1 MSDNLE
7 ADIDKMLSLEE
18 RAVRALEN
26 IAEALAAWIILQQAR
41 FDREYPPKRE
51 PIDATVTHR
60 PTEEERLRER
70 IFGTEQTTEDWLQPG
85 VREREFESR
94 QNSKRAVKNPKRR
107 NPPSPETDTGTS

>member
-7 ADIDKMLSLEE
+7 ADIDASLVREE
-18 RAVRALEN
+18 RAVRALED
-26 IAEALAAWIILQQAR
+26 IAEALTSWVKIQQAI
-41 FDREYPPKRE
+41 FDKQYPERRE
-51 PIDATVTHR
+51 PTDATVTHR

-70 IFGTEQTTEDWLQPG
+70 IFGTEQSTEDWLQPG

-107 NPPSPETDTGTS
+107 NPPATETDTGTS